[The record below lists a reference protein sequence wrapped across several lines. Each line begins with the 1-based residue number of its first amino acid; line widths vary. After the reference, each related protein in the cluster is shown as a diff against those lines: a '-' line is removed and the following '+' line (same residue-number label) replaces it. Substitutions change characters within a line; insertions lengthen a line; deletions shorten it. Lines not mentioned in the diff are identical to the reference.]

1 VELARKDYHAEIEG
15 WKKMDRTLPV
25 GGNFIA
31 LTHGYGFRLMY
42 YGWVGNALWPYQS
55 DLKVLELSGKAAFDL
70 EIEFAQRTAGM
81 DYFLVTHFVEFDQ
94 QAGLKEILH
103 GRYPSIAGDG
113 YLLFDLTQPK

>member
-1 VELARKDYHAEIEG
+1 
-15 WKKMDRTLPV
+15 MDRTLPV